1 MKQAAGLVLALA
13 GASPALADGFN
24 SSSFRP
30 RSDGLPTSAVAGG
43 QNADAALADGRSLLA
58 VGNAAQAISAFR
70 IALGQNAGSLAALNG
85 IAIAYDRLGRID
97 LARQHFEMALALE
110 PGAGDIAYNLGW
122 TLHRA
127 GLHRDSIPWLQRAS
141 SSTDGRAAA
150 AARRALLLVAAA
162 LESGVAAPSFAPAA
176 LVRVASARVEA
187 AQTAARIDLAS
198 SGEAVLVL
206 PGLIHHPATAPRA
219 VLAQRAGGVP
229 VARLDARLAPPAP
242 GELPR
247 LAAPITLA
255 QDQVPAPQAAP
266 QAGPQ
271 AGPAMVAAQLGDLAA
286 LTIPMATLALAKAAP
301 DAATA
306 AVLLPQVIS
315 YTDVPPD
322 FSQLLAHSEPAA
334 LLSLPSFHPAPL
346 RLLDLAVLPELATA
360 TPLAPR
366 AFLVPARIA
375 IDWLAGFD
383 ASRFAPEIEDRA
395 YLRLVTALSAQ
406 ADPTAIDDKDAIRLA
421 IARLESLVARIGA
434 SGA

>member
-1 MKQAAGLVLALA
+1 MKQAAGVIFALA
-13 GASPALADGFN
+13 GSSSALADGFD
-24 SSSFRP
+24 STSVRP
-30 RSDGLPTSAVAGG
+30 RSDGLPTSAVASG
-43 QNADAALADGRSLLA
+43 QNADAALAEGRSLLTA
-58 VGNAAQAISAFR
+58 GNAAQAISAFR
-70 IALGQNAGSLAALNG
+70 IALGQDAGSLPALNG

-162 LESGVAAPSFAPAA
+162 LESGAAAPSFAPATP
-176 LVRVASARVEA
+176 VRVASARIEA
-187 AQTAARIDLAS
+187 AQTAARIDMAS

-206 PGLIHHPATAPRA
+206 PGVINHPATAPRA

-229 VARLDARLAPPAP
+229 VARLAPPVA
-242 GELPR
+242 GEVPR

-255 QDQVPAPQAAP
+255 QNEAA
-266 QAGPQ
+266 APQ

-286 LTIPMATLALAKAAP
+286 LTIPMATLALAEAAP
-301 DAATA
+301 DAALV

-322 FSQLLAHSEPAA
+322 FSQLLAASEPAA
-334 LLSLPSFHPAPL
+334 LLSLPSFQPAPL

-383 ASRFAPEIEDRA
+383 ASRFAPAIEDRA
-395 YLRLVTALSAQ
+395 YLRLVTALAAQ
-406 ADPTAIDDKDAIRLA
+406 ADPGAIDDKDAIRLA
-421 IARLESLVARIGA
+421 VARLESLVARIGA
-434 SGA
+434 LGA